1 MNKNNLFIEML
12 SNGGRVSSKR
22 VVLFLGC
29 LLFLITVLVELFT
42 PLQVSE
48 NTQDALVYLIG
59 ISTAGVAAEKFGK
72 KETVTTENQETN
84 K

>member
-1 MNKNNLFIEML
+1 MKKDSFFIEML

-22 VVLFLGC
+22 VVLFLSC
-29 LLFLITVLVELFT
+29 LLFLIAVLVELFT

-59 ISTAGVAAEKFGK
+59 ITTAGVASEKFTK
-72 KETVTTENQETN
+72 KEVSQEPTQ
-84 K
+84 

>member
-1 MNKNNLFIEML
+1 MNKNNFLIEML
-12 SNGGRVSSKR
+12 SNGGRISSKR

-29 LLFLITVLVELFT
+29 LLFLIAVLVELFT

-72 KETVTTENQETN
+72 KEQQKTEIEETD